1 MQLIYQNPAVY
12 FYHGSD
18 MTESNKE
25 DVLWVIFKQMRSIG
39 KDQYKFIK
47 EQFKDNKDQKPI
59 QDTQNEKD
67 NPVYFNPFG
76 ISSFKVSSGNK

>member
-1 MQLIYQNPAVY
+1 
-12 FYHGSD
+12 
-18 MTESNKE
+18 
-25 DVLWVIFKQMRSIG
+25 MRSIG

-67 NPVYFNPFG
+67 NPVYFNPFE
-76 ISSFKVSSGNK
+76 I